1 MRFRKTSRFRLKY
14 LNVSSQTPGNV
25 SVFVCCTCG
34 LMVTSRLKHL
44 ILSPQTQNK
53 YPVVSLY
60 KYWTTI
66 FNSGVWLPSTGDVNV
81 ICRSLMFNILF
92 SRLKR
97 INLFCWCGR
106 VRENTEDL
114 SDAYFL
120 SLSEGSCG
128 KFLLWCEIFKLYSVS
143 FILTDV
149 DFCGSTAGL
158 FCCLTT

>member
-1 MRFRKTSRFRLKY
+1 MLY
-14 LNVSSQTPGNV
+14 L
-25 SVFVCCTCG
+25 FVCCTCG
-34 LMVTSRLKHL
+34 LLKHL

-53 YPVVSLY
+53 YPVVSLCTV
-60 KYWTTI
+60 YWNTI
-66 FNSGVWLPSTGDVNV
+66 FNSGVSLPDTIPPPSDKEVSSYTGDVNV

>member
-1 MRFRKTSRFRLKY
+1 M
-14 LNVSSQTPGNV
+14 
-25 SVFVCCTCG
+25 
-34 LMVTSRLKHL
+34 TSRLKHL

-60 KYWTTI
+60 KYWNTI
-66 FNSGVWLPSTGDVNV
+66 FNSGVSLLSTTPPPSDKEVSSYTGDVNV